1 MKQKVLFYFY
11 NGMADFEISFLIAL
25 LSTPKY
31 EKEIISISEDLRP
44 VKSDYGISFNPQM
57 KISDIKSLDNIDG
70 LIIPGGSSNS
80 ISTNLS
86 NLITNLHDKQ
96 KLLAAICYGPLFL
109 ARAGV
114 LGKNKYTTTAMP
126 EALAEL
132 KQEDPFNRDY
142 YVEQSV
148 VKENHFITATGAAFI
163 DFAIEVAD
171 YLGLVGGKE
180 EKMELAKVYKN
191 IT

>member
-1 MKQKVLFYFY
+1 
-11 NGMADFEISFLIAL
+11 MADFEISFLIAL
-25 LSTPKY
+25 LSTLNNN
-31 EKEIISISEDLRP
+31 KEIITISEDLNP
-44 VKSDYGISFNPQM
+44 ITNAYGISFNPKM
-57 KISDIKSLDNIDG
+57 KISDIKSLNDIDG
-70 LIIPGGSSNS
+70 LIIPGGSSIS

-86 NLITNLHDKQ
+86 KLIIDLDMNK

-114 LGKNKYTTTAMP
+114 LGNNKYTTTAMP

-142 YVEQSV
+142 YMDQAV
-148 VKENHFITATGAAFI
+148 VIDNHFITAIGSAFI

-171 YLGLVGGKE
+171 YLGLIADE
-180 EKMELAKVYKN
+180 NEKMELARVYKN
-191 IT
+191 I